1 MGNDGCMVT
10 ALKWNGKEMNSGYK
24 AKISVGIYNMDIYFN
39 YKSVEYSH
47 KSISH
52 TGIGFQ
58 NIKKGIMKDLD
69 LNAFF

>member
-1 MGNDGCMVT
+1 
-10 ALKWNGKEMNSGYK
+10 MNSGYK